1 MCTWTVHVGRIN
13 KSHLKRILEK
23 IGLKRGPDD
32 VDLFNGVNAILDITE
47 NSGQCL
53 VYRNIWKRFIT
64 DSGFVIQRT
73 KVMKLMR
80 VIDPNGVKRRKQ
92 RRLLRR
98 QYAIPGPNFI
108 WHIDRHD
115 ELKPFGF
122 ANTWRKWWLLPKNAV
137 AWSWT
142 QQQQPQNIYQIFWET
157 VQLYIMYDFA

>member
-53 VYRNIWKRFIT
+53 GYRNIWKRFIT

-98 QYAIPGPNFI
+98 QYAVPGPNFI
-108 WHIDRHD
+108 WHIDGYD

-122 ANTWRKWWLLPKNAV
+122 AIHGVNDGFSRRMLWLEVGPSNNNPK
-137 AWSWT
+137 
-142 QQQQPQNIYQIFWET
+142 IFTRYLRNRAT
-157 VQLYIMYDFA
+157 VHYV